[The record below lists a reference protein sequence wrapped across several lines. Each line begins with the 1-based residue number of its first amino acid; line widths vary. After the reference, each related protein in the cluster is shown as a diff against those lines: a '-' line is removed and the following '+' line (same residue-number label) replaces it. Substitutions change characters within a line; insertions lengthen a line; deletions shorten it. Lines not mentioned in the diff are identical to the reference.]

1 MKSKEGL
8 EAAIASKADVIS
20 PYCRERRGGILACS
34 VTPSN
39 QPLLLIKSIDELV
52 GDLSSLESVFQGW
65 QRVVLLHSLP
75 SKLISMCPN
84 VKELNRTA
92 LASGTFLLTLQ
103 VSL

>member
-8 EAAIASKADVIS
+8 EAAIASKADVILLQGT
-20 PYCRERRGGILACS
+20 ERRNPGLL
-34 VTPSN
+34 SN
-39 QPLLLIKSIDELV
+39 TEQSTLLLIKSIDELV

-65 QRVVLLHSLP
+65 QRVVLLHSLL
-75 SKLISMCPN
+75 SKLISMCAN